1 MIFIR
6 KIHMFDTN
14 LQVFSLVAPYVWRKG
29 SHLFLFLK
37 NTLNFSRVKATSLVT
52 LITPIKLNT
61 ISVQHVEFMHSIDLA
76 VILRLM
82 AFHYIVWMEE
92 LYKKLIQL
100 LLMPLTG
107 KIGKSTWWNIQ
118 VHQTTLTMCSST
130 KSQGLGAIKG
140 NSGWKYTTMAL
151 ADYWL

>member
-1 MIFIR
+1 MVCFS
-6 KIHMFDTN
+6 F
-14 LQVFSLVAPYVWRKG
+14 VF
-29 SHLFLFLK
+29 
-37 NTLNFSRVKATSLVT
+37 RVKATSLVT

-92 LYKKLIQL
+92 LYKKLIQS

-107 KIGKSTWWNIQ
+107 KIGKST
-118 VHQTTLTMCSST
+118 
-130 KSQGLGAIKG
+130 
-140 NSGWKYTTMAL
+140 
-151 ADYWL
+151 